1 MKKLSLQQIANI
13 AKVVVIS
20 AWLVLMTCL
29 LNSCGSACSRT
40 HKYWNTHRRV

>member
-20 AWLVLMTCL
+20 AWIVLMTYL

-40 HKYWNTHRRV
+40 HKYWSNHRCV